1 MIYKMR
7 GNVLRGDLGGVAP
20 AFYYG
25 GINRKAQEMKYY
37 ERMLYIKQR

>member
-7 GNVLRGDLGGVAP
+7 GECSSGRPEGVAP
-20 AFYYG
+20 DFYYG